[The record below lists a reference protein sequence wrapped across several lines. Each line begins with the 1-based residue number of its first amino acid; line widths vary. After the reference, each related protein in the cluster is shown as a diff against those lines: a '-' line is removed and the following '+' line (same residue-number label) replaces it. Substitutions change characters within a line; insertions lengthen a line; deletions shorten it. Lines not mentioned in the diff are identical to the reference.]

1 VDDARTAA
9 GVCAGCGGAG
19 VSKDEPFEIDRSTE
33 QSLYIKIDGEDW
45 YLQNPM
51 RNNYIFISDS
61 PSVEKSKRIRFVKWE
76 EILEQIV

>member
-1 VDDARTAA
+1 M
-9 GVCAGCGGAG
+9 
-19 VSKDEPFEIDRSTE
+19 SKDEPFEIDRSTE